1 LEILK
6 PNRFQ
11 PTLSLGRGESVRNPE
26 NESSTSIGKDCEITT
41 RFFQP
46 ALIKKIIPQ
55 RITGI
60 EKVDSIDASCSF
72 ARQITVNHCCRQ
84 PLPP

>member
-1 LEILK
+1 MEILK
-6 PNRFQ
+6 PSRFQ
-11 PTLSLGRGESVRNPE
+11 PTFSLGRGKSVRNPE

-46 ALIKKIIPQ
+46 ALLKKIIPQ

-60 EKVDSIDASCSF
+60 EKVGSIDASCFF
-72 ARQITVNHCCRQ
+72 ARQITVNHCRLQ